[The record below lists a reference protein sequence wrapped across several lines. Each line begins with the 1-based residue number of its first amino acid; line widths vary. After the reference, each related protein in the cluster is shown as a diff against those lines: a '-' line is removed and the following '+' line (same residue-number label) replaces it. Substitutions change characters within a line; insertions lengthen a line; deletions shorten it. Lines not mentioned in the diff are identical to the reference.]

1 MGQPVVRTLQLH
13 SLVELWLQ
21 TVSTSER
28 VSVTIGSSA
37 KEFVMVLGYARK
49 VSSHPHEVSSS

>member
-1 MGQPVVRTLQLH
+1 MGHPVVCTLQLH

-21 TVSTSER
+21 TVATSER
-28 VSVTIGSSA
+28 LSVTVGSSA

-49 VSSHPHEVSSS
+49 VSS

>member
-1 MGQPVVRTLQLH
+1 MGQPVVPTLQLH

-21 TVSTSER
+21 TVSPSER

-37 KEFVMVLGYARK
+37 KEFVMVLGYAGK
-49 VSSHPHEVSSS
+49 VPSP